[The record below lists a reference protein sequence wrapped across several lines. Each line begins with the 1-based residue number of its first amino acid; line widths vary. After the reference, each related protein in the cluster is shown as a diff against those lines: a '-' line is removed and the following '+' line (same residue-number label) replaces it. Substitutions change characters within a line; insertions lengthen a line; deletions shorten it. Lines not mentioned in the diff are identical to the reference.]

1 MVDNDLYEISK
12 IYRHI
17 YFNCFLVFL
26 WGFLKTSQSEQIQ
39 KVDQEFIQYLDK
51 EIANPQLYFHPDVV
65 KCILKNASEIS
76 APFKSYVND
85 KQGFGKEGFESEDI
99 IPPAIL
105 EDYQKF
111 VNQYCM

>member
-1 MVDNDLYEISK
+1 MIYMKLVKYTGIFIS
-12 IYRHI
+12 I
-17 YFNCFLVFL
+17 VFL
-26 WGFLKTSQSEQIQ
+26 FSCEDSSKTSQSEQIQ

-99 IPPAIL
+99 VPPAIL